1 MVFLDTV
8 LLGEV
13 VLDHR
18 LELKGKREVDQLFFT
33 EKGYDDIPLF
43 DW

>member
-18 LELKGKREVDQLFFT
+18 LELKGRIERGLLVLT
-33 EKGYDDIPLF
+33 EMGYDHVPLF